1 MPLLGSSMDKS
12 WDEELDSFDLDAP
25 GVSCFGGAFGSSIQP
40 ARGAQNRRH
49 SLEGPFEMGEV
60 AVLEMGAEMPVL
72 AVPVCHN
79 PAPETETFSA
89 PSTAAATVGGVLT
102 SSSVT
107 TASTTTASITTTTT
121 ITARRRPGRR
131 IPTVPQRQ
139 QPSRNILTPIPGNA
153 RGQSNNLRVILL
165 FFVFIVTRVIIP
177 CLSIFV
183 LLFPLADTART
194 PAIPSPSAASVAAAA
209 ASPPPVLPLSSTH
222 AKSKRRSPG
231 PGRPPCPH
239 LEVTDV
245 CKTST
250 ACTTGFCADQ
260 CGSKL
265 KICNVCGTWQ
275 NYKYVT
281 KQVCF
286 LFLKRVSRHTGDF
299 LL

>member
-107 TASTTTASITTTTT
+107 TSSTTTASIATTT

-131 IPTVPQRQ
+131 IPTVSQRQ

-153 RGQSNNLRVILL
+153 QGQSNDLRVI
-165 FFVFIVTRVIIP
+165 
-177 CLSIFV
+177 
-183 LLFPLADTART
+183 
-194 PAIPSPSAASVAAAA
+194 
-209 ASPPPVLPLSSTH
+209 
-222 AKSKRRSPG
+222 
-231 PGRPPCPH
+231 
-239 LEVTDV
+239 
-245 CKTST
+245 
-250 ACTTGFCADQ
+250 
-260 CGSKL
+260 
-265 KICNVCGTWQ
+265 
-275 NYKYVT
+275 
-281 KQVCF
+281 CF
-286 LFLKRVSRHTGDF
+286 SF
-299 LL
+299 LLLPE